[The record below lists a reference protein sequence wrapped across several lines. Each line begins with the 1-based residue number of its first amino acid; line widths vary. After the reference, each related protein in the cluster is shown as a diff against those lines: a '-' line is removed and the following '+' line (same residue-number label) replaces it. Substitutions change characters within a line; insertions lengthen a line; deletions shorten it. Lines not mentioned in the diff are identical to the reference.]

1 MVKYKQLYHN
11 IKDKI
16 INEMKKY
23 ILKFFQKNSRKKGLG
38 EEYYKKNGGNING
51 IKDSE
56 NGIP

>member
-16 INEMKKY
+16 INEKKKY
-23 ILKFFQKNSRKKGLG
+23 ILTFFQKNRRRKNLG
-38 EEYYKKNGGNING
+38 EEYCKKGGNING
-51 IKDSE
+51 IKDSK

>member
-16 INEMKKY
+16 INEKKKH
-23 ILKFFQKNSRKKGLG
+23 ILTFFQNHRRKKGLG
-38 EEYYKKNGGNING
+38 EEYYKKGGNMNG

-56 NGIP
+56 NGIS

>member
-11 IKDKI
+11 RKDKI
-16 INEMKKY
+16 VDEKNFILIFFRKIVGKKV
-23 ILKFFQKNSRKKGLG
+23 LVKNIIKKG
-38 EEYYKKNGGNING
+38 GNVNG

>member
-16 INEMKKY
+16 IDEKKKY
-23 ILKFFQKNSRKKGLG
+23 ILHFFRKIEGKKGPG
-38 EEYYKKNGGNING
+38 EEYYKKGGKMNG

-56 NGIP
+56 NGIS

>member
-16 INEMKKY
+16 INEKKKY
-23 ILKFFQKNSRKKGLG
+23 ILYFFRKIAGKKVLMKNIIKKG
-38 EEYYKKNGGNING
+38 GNMNG

-56 NGIP
+56 NGIS

>member
-16 INEMKKY
+16 INKKKKY
-23 ILKFFQKNSRKKGLG
+23 ILTFFLKNRREKGLG
-38 EEYYKKNGGNING
+38 EEYYKKGGNMNG

-56 NGIP
+56 NGIS